1 MAPEL
6 IQQLGNDLF
15 SALRE
20 RRTLVPFTNRF
31 ADITVEDA
39 YGISLQFLNR
49 RVAAGERVIGKKIGV
64 TSKPVQD
71 MLGVF
76 QPDFGFLT
84 DAMHCEDGATVSL
97 KQTGLIQPK
106 AEGEIAFM
114 LKADLKG
121 PGITREQVMAATE
134 WVAPCFEIVDSRID
148 DWKIKIQDTVADNAS
163 CGVFV
168 VVDSRIDDWKI
179 KIQDTVA
186 DNASCGVFVVGQQH
200 TNPYAIDLAAASMQ
214 MWKNNAPSGAGLGSA
229 VQGHPAE
236 AVAWLANTLGAF
248 GIPFKAG
255 ELILSGSLAP
265 LVTAVSGDHFTM
277 QIEGLGGC
285 SIQFSE

>member
-1 MAPEL
+1 MTQAL
-6 IQQLGNDLF
+6 IDQLGDELYC
-15 SALRE
+15 ALRD
-20 RRTLVPFTNRF
+20 RRTVAPLCERH
-31 ADITVEDA
+31 DLTVEDA
-39 YGISLQFLNR
+39 YRISLRFLNR
-49 RVAAGERVIGKKIGV
+49 RQQDGELVIGKKIGV

-71 MLGVF
+71 MLNVH

-84 DAMHCEDGATVSL
+84 DAMQFEDGTTVSMSGA
-97 KQTGLIQPK
+97 GLIQPR

-114 LKADLKG
+114 LKSDLQG
-121 PGITREQVMAATE
+121 PGVTREDVLAATE
-134 WVAPCFEIVDSRID
+134 WVAPCFEIVDSRIQ
-148 DWKIKIQDTVADNAS
+148 DW
-163 CGVFV
+163 
-168 VVDSRIDDWKI
+168 RI

-200 TNPYAIDLAAASMQ
+200 TDPRSLDLAAASMH
-214 MWKNNAPSGAGLGSA
+214 MWKNGEAAGQGLGSA

-265 LVTAVSGDHFTM
+265 LVPAKVGDRFTM
-277 QIEGLGGC
+277 TIEGMGEC
-285 SIQFSE
+285 SIAFSE

>member
-1 MAPEL
+1 MDNAL
-6 IQQLGNDLF
+6 ITQLGDSLF
-15 SALRE
+15 DALRG
-20 RRTLVPFTNRF
+20 RRTLAPLTARHC
-31 ADITVEDA
+31 DITVDDA
-39 YGISLQFLNR
+39 YRISLQFLSR
-49 RVAAGERVIGKKIGV
+49 RLAAGERIIGKKIGV

-84 DAMHCEDGATVSL
+84 DAMQFADGATVSL
-97 KQTGLIQPK
+97 SAAGLIQPR

-114 LKADLKG
+114 LKSDLQG
-121 PGITREQVMAATE
+121 PGVTREQVLTATE

-148 DWKIKIQDTVADNAS
+148 NWKIKIQDTVADNAS

-168 VVDSRIDDWKI
+168 IGTR
-179 KIQDTVA
+179 
-186 DNASCGVFVVGQQH
+186 H
-200 TNPYAIDLAAASMQ
+200 TDPHVLDLAAASMQ
-214 MWKNNAPSGAGLGSA
+214 LWKNDAPAGAGLGAA

-265 LVTAVSGDHFTM
+265 LVPAASGDRFTM
-277 QIEGLGGC
+277 HIEGLGGC
-285 SIQFSE
+285 SVAFSD